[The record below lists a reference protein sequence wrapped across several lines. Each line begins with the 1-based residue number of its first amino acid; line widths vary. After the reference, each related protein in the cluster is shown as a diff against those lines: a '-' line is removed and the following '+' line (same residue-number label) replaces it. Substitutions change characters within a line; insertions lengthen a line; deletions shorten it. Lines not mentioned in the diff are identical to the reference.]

1 MVVTAEFLGMLL
13 LVASVAALGLSIVF
27 DVGRV
32 SAERARATVLQR
44 QIDKK
49 KTALKEWTSKTDKR
63 STDMSALQIRLAEH
77 VSRKQKAQQE
87 LKTLEF
93 TKIELVHELG
103 ECDGAALGYWSMLIV
118 HPDFANVDRR
128 EVIFSRQIWSYRNVA
143 HVWAGSTDHAHGLL
157 KAAFPGRSGIQPTQV
172 QLLSMAP
179 DTVGEGAG
187 L

>member
-13 LVASVAALGLSIVF
+13 LVASVAALGLSIIY

-32 SAERARATVLQR
+32 SAEQARAKVLQR
-44 QIDKK
+44 QVDRKK
-49 KTALKEWTSKTDKR
+49 AALKEWTSKTDKR
-63 STDMSALQIRLAEH
+63 STEMSALQTRLSEH
-77 VSRKQKAQQE
+77 VSRKQRAQQE
-87 LKTLEF
+87 LKALEF

-103 ECDGAALGYWSMLIV
+103 ECDGAALGYWSMLV
-118 HPDFANVDRR
+118 PHPDFANVDRR
-128 EVIFSRQIWSYRNVA
+128 EVIFSRQIWEYRNCA

-179 DTVGEGAG
+179 DTAGEGAG